1 MSGASSP
8 SSTSDALAGV
18 LVLVGSA
25 VFFLGA
31 SLGVPR
37 VFTESRPEQRL
48 AMLEDRLSAWRLA
61 QPLYALG
68 PLIAAIGIGVLAGAT
83 AGSGRVALAL
93 SCLALVVG
101 ALSWSWATYLR
112 GTDHRAF
119 AEGTLP
125 GWPFA
130 GYVWLTLAG
139 LMALGI
145 GLLLADFPVWAGWL
159 TVGADVVFAAAYLR
173 YRDIPPFVFY
183 LLLVPVGI
191 VIL

>member
-1 MSGASSP
+1 M
-8 SSTSDALAGV
+8 SSTAAGV
-18 LVLVGSA
+18 LVLAGSG
-25 VFFLGA
+25 VFFAGA

-48 AMLEDRLSAWRLA
+48 AMLEDRLTAWRLA

-68 PLIAAIGIGVLAGAT
+68 PLVAAVGIGVLAGAT
-83 AGSGRVALAL
+83 SGSGRAALVL
-93 SCLALVVG
+93 SCVALVVG
-101 ALSWSWATYLR
+101 ALSWCWATYLR

-139 LMALGI
+139 LMALGV
-145 GLLLADFPVWAGWL
+145 GLLLADFPVWVGWL
-159 TVGADVVFAAAYLR
+159 TVAADVVFAAAYLR

-183 LLLVPVGI
+183 LLMVPVGI

>member
-1 MSGASSP
+1 MSGTA
-8 SSTSDALAGV
+8 AGV
-18 LVLVGSA
+18 LVLVGS
-25 VFFLGA
+25 VIFFVGA
-31 SLGVPR
+31 SLGVPG
-37 VFTESRPEQRL
+37 VFTESSPERRL
-48 AMLEDRLSAWRLA
+48 AMLEDRLTAWRLA

-68 PLIAAIGIGVLAGAT
+68 PLVAAVGIGVLAA
-83 AGSGRVALAL
+83 AGTGSSRVALGL
-93 SCLALVVG
+93 SCAALVAG

-112 GTDHRAF
+112 GVDHRAF

-130 GYVWLTLAG
+130 VYVWLTLAG
-139 LMALGI
+139 LMALGV
-145 GLLLADFPVWAGWL
+145 GLLLADFPAWVGWL
-159 TVGADVVFAAAYLR
+159 TVAADVVFAAAYLR